1 MSFRNVSLTE
11 KMERA
16 IAGIQDIIGYTFSDP
31 ALVWEA
37 ICAAGSFTS
46 GGNRTF
52 ADGNKR
58 LAVLGDTVL
67 QLALAEDW
75 YGGRDTREVFTR
87 IRQEVG
93 SNVSLNLVGRT
104 SNISALVNLS
114 PGQRAIAP
122 NTMAA
127 TVEAILGAVYLDS
140 QGMTAVKA
148 VMRTLG
154 MTPSSA

>member
-16 IAGIQDIIGYTFSDP
+16 VAGIQDITGYTFSDP

-37 ICAAGSFTS
+37 VCAAGSFTS

-52 ADGNKR
+52 PDGNKR

-75 YGGRDTREVFTR
+75 YGGRDPRETFTY
-87 IRQEVG
+87 IRKDVG
-93 SNVSLNLVGRT
+93 SNFNLNIVGSDT
-104 SNISALVNLS
+104 NIAGFVNLS
-114 PGQRAIAP
+114 PSQRTISP

-140 QGMTAVKA
+140 QGTTAVKA
-148 VMRTLG
+148 VMKTLG
-154 MTPSSA
+154 LAPFST

>member
-16 IAGIQDIIGYTFSDP
+16 VAGIQDIIGHTFSDP

-37 ICAAGSFTS
+37 VCAAGSFTS
-46 GGNRTF
+46 GGDRTF
-52 ADGNKR
+52 PDGNKR

-75 YGGRDTREVFTR
+75 YGGRDTREIFTG
-87 IRQEVG
+87 IRKDVG
-93 SNVSLNLVGRT
+93 SNFNLNIVGNT
-104 SNISALVNLS
+104 AKIAGFVNLS
-114 PGQRAIAP
+114 PGQRTISP
-122 NTMAA
+122 HTMAA

-140 QGMTAVKA
+140 QDMTAVKA
-148 VMRTLG
+148 AMQKLG
-154 MTPSSA
+154 LTPSSA